1 MRQPLPLQ
9 SYQLASV
16 QSSPERL
23 VNCYIEQM
31 PEGGKGPVK
40 LGRSEGITTFTEVGD
55 GPIVDMQYV
64 PAFDKIFVVSG
75 AQLYSVTDAG
85 VVALIG
91 TVGTGRVSMSHN
103 DASVAVVV
111 SPDMYTWDGATF
123 AQVTDPDFVAVGAQ
137 DIQYLDGYLTFTFP
151 DSASFGAFDLGSSSS
166 YDALSFST
174 EDGDPDFLVGHISDH
189 RQLLLAGT
197 RSMGLWDNTGA
208 AGFPFER
215 AINGYVEIGCANGQT
230 LAKCDNTV
238 MWVASDKTMRRLSG
252 AIPERI
258 SQHGVEDQLTTANL
272 ASAKS
277 FSFQQRGHLFYN
289 TNFDARASFV
299 YDATTKLF
307 HERKSYGQDN
317 WRASC
322 HTQAWNIDFVGD
334 RLSNKIGYLDK
345 DAKTE
350 FGDPLVMQWTY
361 QPVYVDRRQVTHN
374 TFELVLDS
382 GNGLVVGQGSDPEV
396 MLEYSDN
403 SGKTWRFMPNKKIGR
418 LGEYDIGVRWC
429 GLGSSPNRVYRC
441 SISDPVPVNVVD
453 TQIDITVGRSV

>member
-31 PEGGKGPVK
+31 PPGGKGPVK
-40 LGRSEGITTFTEVGD
+40 LGRSEGITTEFTVGD
-55 GPIVDMQYV
+55 GPIVEIEYV

-75 AQLYSVTDAG
+75 TKLYSVTQAG
-85 VVALIG
+85 VVTELG

-111 SPDMYTWDGATF
+111 SPAMFTWDGTTF
-123 AQVTDPDFVAVGAQ
+123 TQVLDADFVAVGAQ
-137 DIQYLDGYLTFTFP
+137 DIQFLDGYLTFTFP

-166 YDALSFST
+166 YDALFFAT
-174 EDGDPDFLVGHISDH
+174 DDGDPDFLVGHISDH
-189 RQLLLAGT
+189 RQLMLAGT

-208 AGFPFER
+208 SGFPFER

-230 LAKCDNTV
+230 LSKCDNTIF
-238 MWVASDKTMRRLSG
+238 WLASDKTYRRLSG
-252 AIPERI
+252 AIPERV
-258 SQHGVEDQLTTANL
+258 SQHGIEDQLPSRDFTT
-272 ASAKS
+272 AKS
-277 FSFQQRGHLFYN
+277 FGYALGGHLFYVS
-289 TNFDARASFV
+289 NFDDRTFV
-299 YDATTKLF
+299 YDATSKLW
-307 HERKSYGQDN
+307 HERKSYGEEN

-322 HTQAWNIDFVGD
+322 HTQAWNKEYVGD

-361 QPVYVDRRQVTHN
+361 QPVYADRKQVTHN

-382 GNGLVVGQGSDPEV
+382 GNGLVVGQGSDPEA

-418 LGEYDIGVRWC
+418 LGEYDIGVRWS

-453 TQIDITVGRSV
+453 TQIDITVGRAV